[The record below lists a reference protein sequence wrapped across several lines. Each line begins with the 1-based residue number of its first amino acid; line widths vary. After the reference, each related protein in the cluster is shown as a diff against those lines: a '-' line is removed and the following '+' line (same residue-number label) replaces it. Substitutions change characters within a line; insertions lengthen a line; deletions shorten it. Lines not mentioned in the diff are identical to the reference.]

1 MAKSLNRVTLIGN
14 LGKDPE
20 LRSTPQGRSVT
31 TLTLATTERYKD
43 RNGNWQD
50 ITDWHR
56 VVLWD
61 RLAEVA
67 CEHLRKGSKV
77 YIEGK
82 LKTRNYEDKQGILR
96 YVTEVLASN
105 MVMMTVRREDNKD
118 ENNDVNPP
126 LDDDTPVDE
135 DSYQSEDEDNKS
147 GDFIF

>member
-82 LKTRNYEDKQGILR
+82 LKTRNYEDKQGIVR

-105 MVMMTVRREDNKD
+105 MVMMTVRRN
-118 ENNDVNPP
+118 ENNEGENNENVDIEEDTP
-126 LDDDTPVDE
+126 LEDDTFQHDDE
-135 DSYQSEDEDNKS
+135 ENKS